1 MGEAIHYSTVTTGK
15 LINSILKDKLTGANN
30 VFVYMR
36 LQLHI
41 PDGTGA
47 GGSYVFEIWP
57 PNNGSPVHEH
67 AHGYAAIKVLF
78 GEV

>member
-1 MGEAIHYSTVTTGK
+1 
-15 LINSILKDKLTGANN
+15 
-30 VFVYMR
+30 MR